1 MSITSIIITTVSNIT
16 VLVWQNIVFF
26 DFFMRMSMVSIWRL
40 LQVSPSIF
48 LSLTYFSAGLF
59 VVLQRKGWINLQL
72 FWSGYL
78 RKICI
83 FEESKIFSFSSL
95 LVVFD
100 FAVLLIC
107 FLRRFLRFCHYEITN
122 QKLLLYFRF
131 PRKLSLRLILPPYF

>member
-1 MSITSIIITTVSNIT
+1 MSITSIILTTVSHIT
-16 VLVWQNIVFF
+16 VLVSQNIVFF
-26 DFFMRMSMVSIWRL
+26 DFVMRMSMVSIWRL
-40 LQVSPSIF
+40 LQVLPSTSPLPSF
-48 LSLTYFSAGLF
+48 QQVCLLF
-59 VVLQRKGWINLQL
+59 YKKKGWINLQL
-72 FWSGYL
+72 FWSCYL

-83 FEESKIFSFSSL
+83 FEENKIFSFSSL
-95 LVVFD
+95 LVGFD